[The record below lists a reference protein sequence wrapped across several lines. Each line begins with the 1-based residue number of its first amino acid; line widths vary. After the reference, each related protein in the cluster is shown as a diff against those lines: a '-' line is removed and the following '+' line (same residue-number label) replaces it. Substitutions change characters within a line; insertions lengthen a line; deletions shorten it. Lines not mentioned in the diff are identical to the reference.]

1 MKLGTTLCTIESSQG
16 CWNERW
22 VTPLLFTTFPTD
34 TLDMKWLLKL
44 VHEPKAGTVLSPRM
58 RHDAQGLDT
67 LAMFPAADLLYG
79 QGGECGFVSSR
90 HTDSLAQGTEMSS
103 T

>member
-34 TLDMKWLLKL
+34 TLDMEWLLKWR
-44 VHEPKAGTVLSPRM
+44 VVVL
-58 RHDAQGLDT
+58 LT
-67 LAMFPAADLLYG
+67 LRAD
-79 QGGECGFVSSR
+79 
-90 HTDSLAQGTEMSS
+90 
-103 T
+103 